1 MHVNACK
8 CRNVFVN
15 EMELTCWMIDTMNRT
30 RFNPLQRQEK
40 TAWLSCKEMS
50 AYRTPCAP
58 VKLPSGFKCHNWHE
72 TCWWERAMY
81 LLCALLPS
89 CPHLIL
95 PLSTPCPPLAPNL
108 LFILLSFF
116 FFVIYPSAFSSLK
129 ESSCLL
135 LCFSTHLLCS
145 GMICTWS
152 SFCLGIFST
161 FYSFLL
167 LCLFCCLLPL
177 LISCSFNSLLVSF
190 PSSSL
195 TYSLFLLL
203 NFSFTLCLFFF
214 FFFILFF

>member
-1 MHVNACK
+1 MHVNARK
-8 CRNVFVN
+8 CRDVFVN

-108 LFILLSFF
+108 LFILLSF
-116 FFVIYPSAFSSLK
+116 SSL
-129 ESSCLL
+129 
-135 LCFSTHLLCS
+135 
-145 GMICTWS
+145 
-152 SFCLGIFST
+152 
-161 FYSFLL
+161 
-167 LCLFCCLLPL
+167 LFILLP
-177 LISCSFNSLLVSF
+177 
-190 PSSSL
+190 
-195 TYSLFLLL
+195 
-203 NFSFTLCLFFF
+203 FFF
-214 FFFILFF
+214 FEWGAVVCCASLLIFSVQGWFALGHRSVLAFFLSSSISPFLFILLFSSFTF